1 MRKPAWLLSLLFI
14 VAITAACGNS
24 GKSDGQAGATL
35 EVPVP
40 SPTQTAE
47 PAKKQAEVSVFY
59 TNEELSDVIEQKTS
73 IAYDSEI
80 ELIKST
86 LTALQTEP
94 TVQAV
99 SLWKPITIKSVE
111 LTEGLVSIDVHLPDE
126 ARLGAPGEARVI
138 ETLEQTLFQ
147 FDFVQ
152 SFELLV
158 DGEKMDS
165 LMGHVEL
172 EFPFNRTNE

>member
-1 MRKPAWLLSLLFI
+1 MRKPTWLLSLLFI
-14 VAITAACGNS
+14 VLITAACGNS
-24 GKSDGQAGATL
+24 VKSEGQTGATPI
-35 EVPVP
+35 PVP
-40 SPTQTAE
+40 TPTLTAE
-47 PAKKQAEVSVFY
+47 PAKKQAEIKVYY
-59 TNEELSDVIEQKTS
+59 TDAELSEVIEQKTS
-73 IAYDSEI
+73 VTYESDTD
-80 ELIKST
+80 LIQSA
-86 LTALQTEP
+86 LAALQAEP
-94 TVQAV
+94 TDPVV
-99 SLWKPITIKSVE
+99 SLWKPIVINSVE
-111 LTEGLVSIDVHLPDE
+111 LKEGLVSIDVHLPDE

-172 EFPFNRTNE
+172 EFPFNRMNE